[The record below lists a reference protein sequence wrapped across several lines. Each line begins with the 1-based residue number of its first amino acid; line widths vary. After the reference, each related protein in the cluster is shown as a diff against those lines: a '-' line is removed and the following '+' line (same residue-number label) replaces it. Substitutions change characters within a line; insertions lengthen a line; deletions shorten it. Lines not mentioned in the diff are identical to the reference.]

1 MKKKSCEAALKAM
14 KHVSNCHKMCVTNAV
29 GETNCQRRTSANA
42 AAAVLDACL
51 SRLSG
56 YYGEGL
62 NAIIVFAACHL
73 PDSSCEDY
81 TYIMENLFL

>member
-1 MKKKSCEAALKAM
+1 MTANIKKKSCEATLKSDQNIRD
-14 KHVSNCHKMCVTNAV
+14 KYK
-29 GETNCQRRTSANA
+29 TSIIIESLQHTAS
-42 AAAVLDACL
+42 VKRLCP
-51 SRLSG
+51 LSG